1 MADEKK
7 PKAAAKPETP
17 AKKESEKKEAA
28 APAVKEATAAVAAVE
43 GAAAPEAAEKVDK
56 KAAKGKKRTGV
67 AGIANIR
74 ASFNNTIVTIADLQ
88 GNIVCWSSPGKN
100 GFKGS
105 RKSTPYAAGVAA
117 EQAAKAALE
126 MGMRR
131 VEVRV
136 KGAGAG
142 REAAVR
148 SIQAAGLTVSSIKD
162 ITGIPHNGCR
172 PPKRRRV

>member
-1 MADEKK
+1 MAEEKK
-7 PKAAAKPETP
+7 PKATKPAEKP
-17 AKKESEKKEAA
+17 KKEAEKKEA
-28 APAVKEATAAVAAVE
+28 PAEKESPASAAVE
-43 GAAAPEAAEKVDK
+43 TAAPEAAVERAEKK
-56 KAAKGKKRTGV
+56 LKGKKRASV

-74 ASFNNTIVTIADLQ
+74 ASFNNTIITIADLQ

-105 RKSTPYAAGVAA
+105 RKSTPFAAGVAA
-117 EQAAKAALE
+117 ENAAKMALE

-142 REAAVR
+142 REAAIR